1 MFAEFLL
8 LFLIF
13 PWVHAC
19 VGLTV
24 YGVNVLVLGYIYLLL
39 TVSILSVADVG
50 LCWENCFLLL
60 ILTVLLLCLN
70 RIVQ

>member
-13 PWVHAC
+13 PWVHTC

-24 YGVNVLVLGYIYLLL
+24 CLIDSLVLGYIYLLL
-39 TVSILSVADVG
+39 IFSILLVADVN
-50 LCWENCFLLL
+50 LCKEKYFLLL
-60 ILTVLLLCLN
+60 ILTVLHL
-70 RIVQ
+70 

>member
-8 LFLIF
+8 LFLVF

-24 YGVNVLVLGYIYLLL
+24 FLINNLVLDYIYLLL
-39 TVSILSVADVG
+39 IISILLVADVS
-50 LCWENCFLLL
+50 LCKEKYFLLL
-60 ILTVLLLCLN
+60 MLTVLFL
-70 RIVQ
+70 